1 MPMLAHLGPN
11 RSRRDRKC
19 REVLIEPMAD
29 VDIVVAGRLV
39 GVEQT
44 VADGDLVYQV
54 AMGRWVVFAGQAV

>member
-1 MPMLAHLGPN
+1 
-11 RSRRDRKC
+11 
-19 REVLIEPMAD
+19 MAD

-54 AMGRWVVFAGQAV
+54 AMDRWVVFAGQAV